1 MVGPAGGGSAFST
14 HSLSPVLF
22 SRIVHGPEASVPHP
36 NGPLLSLVVR
46 GQGGGAK
53 RNKKLDEAACL
64 LIMP

>member
-36 NGPLLSLVVR
+36 NGPLLSLLVR
-46 GQGGGAK
+46 GQGGAG
-53 RNKKLDEAACL
+53 N
-64 LIMP
+64 